1 MMQSV
6 VGGQQQAEYP
16 RCQYC
21 VQFSSVSSL
30 DDGAECSLS
39 RFDEDTELG
48 GVADTAE
55 GCAAIQRVL
64 NRL

>member
-1 MMQSV
+1 MMRSL

-21 VQFSSVSSL
+21 IQFSSVSSL
-30 DDGAECSLS
+30 DDEAECLLS
-39 RFDEDTELG
+39 KFAEDTELG

-55 GCAAIQRVL
+55 G
-64 NRL
+64 